1 MRYLE
6 DVNSTTTFK
15 AGDDS
20 ETIRLSARNDNSPVV
35 WSADD
40 TAKVHVDKSGAHV
53 LDFDAQLVQGSNIV
67 TFSSSELSSLPA
79 GDYAL
84 EVWVDLAGESK
95 QAIWPSSGMLKLTID
110 RNADSLE
117 GGSITTITLDDF
129 KKQLQDAIKANDEYT
144 KEHATQGPRGV
155 QGEPG
160 VPGQPG
166 KSAYELAVDQ
176 GFKGTEAQWLES
188 LSHGPAGKTG
198 TDGKSAYQVAQEHG
212 FKGTEQEWLDSLKG
226 QAGKDGSDGAS
237 AYEIAKKAGFS
248 GDEAAWLKSLVGPAG
263 APGQPGKDGSDAYE
277 VAVAQGFKGS
287 KQEWLASLRGPK
299 GDAGAPGQPGD
310 TPVIKGGTVTSL
322 PSGQQPKADLVDNHD
337 GSYTL
342 NLSIPA
348 GPKGD
353 VGGVTTT
360 IDAKLSMGTVTTLGA
375 GEKATASL
383 VKSGQDAY
391 VLNLGIPTGP
401 AGQDGKSGADGK
413 PGADGKSAYEV
424 AVEKGFSGTEEQ
436 WLASLKGDR
445 GNDGKTP
452 EISSANAV
460 SLKAGAAP
468 TAKIEK
474 VADGSYALT
483 FGVPAGSDG
492 RPGKDGVTPTIKPG
506 TVTKLASDAQPT
518 ADLVNDGNGNYTL
531 TLGIPAGAQ
540 GVAGQPGKDAKEPVI
555 KPGTVTELASGQQ
568 PTANVTKNE
577 DGSFSLSLGIPAGRD
592 GRDGKDGVGTP
603 GKDGTRGPVV
613 FDYRATEDTFSP
625 VYQMSDLNDYEF
637 SIDKKYLS
645 AMDTSLSNTV
655 HPQAGDFVVV
665 PYNNGKNSAIIV
677 IDHTDDT
684 YIYNNSKAM
693 ILPGKQ
699 GARGTSIFLEKNV
712 LPAPKGSEDLKV
724 FWDTIVTNV
733 PNIYTA
739 KGDFVI
745 ARLDNG
751 KVALLQYNGTSGTDS
766 VLKQTGI
773 TWGGESSGST
783 TATRGSMI
791 FQSSEVISTRGMT
804 STFDSSKIT
813 SPDGKLKPQTGDWI
827 VATSDQG
834 VSYAFQVTS
843 VSGTTVNVNSN
854 QTPIQVTGNSGT
866 SVAPK
871 AGHSTWVDTKWTNT
885 DPIVNAWHTDFEG
898 ATLDDHPVEGDV
910 VIGAGGGV
918 ARVDYVYNDDS
929 NKVWIIS
936 TGKVLMNLKG

>member
-6 DVNSTTTFK
+6 NVNDTSTIK
-15 AGDDS
+15 SGDDS
-20 ETIRLSARNDNSPVV
+20 ETIRLSARNDNAPVV

-40 TAKVHVDKSGAHV
+40 TAKIHVDKDGAHV

-67 TFSSSELSSLPA
+67 TFSSSELASLPA
-79 GDYAL
+79 GEYDL
-84 EVWVDLAGESK
+84 EVWVDLSGESK

-117 GGSITTITLDDF
+117 GGAITTITLDDF
-129 KKQLQDAIKANDEYT
+129 KKQLADAIKANDDYV
-144 KEHATQGPRGV
+144 KAHATQGPQGL

-160 VPGQPG
+160 QPGQPG
-166 KSAYELAVDQ
+166 KSAYELAVEQ

-198 TDGKSAYQVAQEHG
+198 ADGKSAYQVAQEHG

-226 QAGKDGSDGAS
+226 QSGKDGSAGAS

-263 APGQPGKDGSDAYE
+263 VPGQPGKAGDDAYQ
-277 VAVAQGFKGS
+277 VAVSQGFKGT
-287 KQEWLASLRGPK
+287 KTEWLASLRGPK
-299 GDAGAPGQPGD
+299 GDAGAPGQPGKD
-310 TPVIKGGTVTSL
+310 GKDGKTPVIKGGTVTSL
-322 PSGQQPKADLVDNHD
+322 PSGQQPQADLVDNHD

-360 IDAKLSMGTVTTLGA
+360 IDAKLSMGTVTTLGT

-383 VKSGQDAY
+383 VKNGQDSY
-391 VLNLGIPTGP
+391 VINLGIPMGP
-401 AGQDGKSGADGK
+401 QGIKGDRGADGNDGQPGKPGTDGKSAYDLAVAGGFKGSVDEWLKSLVGQPGK
-413 PGADGKSAYEV
+413 PGADGKSPV
-424 AVEKGFSGTEEQ
+424 
-436 WLASLKGDR
+436 
-445 GNDGKTP
+445 
-452 EISSANAV
+452 ISSATAV
-460 SLKAGAAP
+460 SLKAGEVP
-468 TAKIEK
+468 SAKVTK
-474 VADGSYALT
+474 NSDGSYSLS
-483 FGVPAGSDG
+483 FGIPAGSDG
-492 RPGKDGVTPTIKPG
+492 QPGKDGK
-506 TVTKLASDAQPT
+506 
-518 ADLVNDGNGNYTL
+518 DGQTG
-531 TLGIPAGAQ
+531 P
-540 GVAGQPGKDAKEPVI
+540 AGQPGA
-555 KPGTVTELASGQQ
+555 
-568 PTANVTKNE
+568 
-577 DGSFSLSLGIPAGRD
+577 
-592 GRDGKDGVGTP
+592 DGKDGKSAYELAVAGGYQGTESQWLQSLVGPQGQPGTP
-603 GKDGTRGPVV
+603 GKDGQQGPAGKDGTRGPVV
-613 FDYRATEDTFSP
+613 FYYRVTEDAFSP
-625 VYQMSDLNDYEF
+625 VYQMMDINDSEF

-645 AMDTSLSNTV
+645 PMDTSLSNTV

-699 GARGTSIFLEKNV
+699 GTRGTSIFLEKNV
-712 LPAPKGSEDLKV
+712 LPAPKGSEDLKA
-724 FWDTIVTNV
+724 FWNTIVTNA
-733 PNIYTA
+733 PNIYTS

-751 KVALLQYNGTSGTDS
+751 KVALLQYNGDSGTDS
-766 VLKQTGI
+766 VLEQTGI

-813 SPDGKLKPQTGDWI
+813 SPDGKLKPQVGDWI

-843 VSGTTVNVNSN
+843 VNGTTVNVNSN
-854 QTPIQVTGNSGT
+854 QTPIQVSGNNGT
-866 SVAPK
+866 SVESK
-871 AGHSTWVDTKWTNT
+871 AGHSVWVDTKWTNT

-898 ATLDDHPVEGDV
+898 ATLTDHPVEGDV
-910 VIGAGGGV
+910 IIGAGGGV

>member
-6 DVNSTTTFK
+6 NVNDTQTFK

-20 ETIRLSARNDNSPVV
+20 ETIRLSARNDNAPVV
-35 WSADD
+35 WGPDD
-40 TAKVHVDKSGAHV
+40 KATVHVDKDGAHV
-53 LDFDAQLVQGSNIV
+53 LDFPSQLVQGSNIV
-67 TFSSSELSSLPA
+67 TFSSSELASLPA
-79 GDYAL
+79 GGYAL

-95 QAIWPSSGMLKLTID
+95 QAIWPSAGMLKLTID

-117 GGSITTITLDDF
+117 GGAITTITLDDF
-129 KKQLQDAIKANDEYT
+129 KKQLADAIKSTDNYV
-144 KEHATQGPRGV
+144 KEHAVPGPQGKPGA

-160 VPGQPG
+160 KPGENG
-166 KSAYELAVDQ
+166 KSAYELAVES
-176 GFKGTEAQWLES
+176 GFNGTKKEWLES
-188 LSHGPAGKTG
+188 LAHGPKGPAGDPGKTG
-198 TDGKSAYQVAQEHG
+198 ADGKSAFELAEDAG
-212 FKGTEQEWLDSLKG
+212 FKGSLQDWLASLKG
-226 QAGKDGSDGAS
+226 PKGDTGAT
-237 AYEIAKKAGFS
+237 GQ
-248 GDEAAWLKSLVGPAG
+248 PG
-263 APGQPGKDGSDAYE
+263 APGATGQPGQPGRDGKDG
-277 VAVAQGFKGS
+277 K
-287 KQEWLASLRGPK
+287 
-299 GDAGAPGQPGD
+299 
-310 TPVIKGGTVTSL
+310 TPVIKGGTVTPL
-322 PSGQQPKADLVDNHD
+322 PSGQQPQANLVDNHD

-383 VKSGQDAY
+383 VKSGQDSY
-391 VLNLGIPTGP
+391 VINLGIPMGP
-401 AGQDGKSGADGK
+401 QGIKGDRGADGK
-413 PGADGKSAYEV
+413 DGSDGKPGKSAFEIAQDDGFKGTEQQWLDSLKGQKGETGATGQPGHDGKDGKDGAAGASAYEL
-424 AVEKGFSGTEEQ
+424 AVKAGFSGSQEQ
-436 WLASLKGDR
+436 WLASLKGPKGDTGDR
-445 GNDGKTP
+445 G
-452 EISSANAV
+452 
-460 SLKAGAAP
+460 
-468 TAKIEK
+468 
-474 VADGSYALT
+474 
-483 FGVPAGSDG
+483 PAGETGQTGATGQPGQNGKSAYELAVAG
-492 RPGKDGVTPTIKPG
+492 GYQGTEAQWLKSLVGPQGPTGEPGKQGQPGIPGKDGK
-506 TVTKLASDAQPT
+506 D
-518 ADLVNDGNGNYTL
+518 
-531 TLGIPAGAQ
+531 
-540 GVAGQPGKDAKEPVI
+540 GQPG
-555 KPGTVTELASGQQ
+555 
-568 PTANVTKNE
+568 
-577 DGSFSLSLGIPAGRD
+577 PA
-592 GRDGKDGVGTP
+592 

-613 FDYRATEDTFSP
+613 FYYRATEDELSLL
-625 VYQMSDLNDYEF
+625 YQMRDISDSEF
-637 SIDKKYLS
+637 SINKKYLS
-645 AMDTSLSNTV
+645 PMDTSLSNTV

-665 PYNNGKNSAIIV
+665 PYNYGKNSAIIV

-712 LPAPKGSEDLKV
+712 LPVPKGSEDLKV
-724 FWDTIVTNV
+724 FWDTIVTNS

-866 SVAPK
+866 SVESK
-871 AGHSTWVDTKWTNT
+871 AGHSVWVDTKWTNT

-910 VIGAGGGV
+910 IIGAGGGV
-918 ARVDYVYNDDS
+918 ARVDYVYKDDS
-929 NKVWIIS
+929 NNVWIIS